1 MASTPAPTPT
11 PTPAKEQKLF
21 INEVQGH
28 QARYRKLI
36 RFTHS
41 STKAAGAMLVAA
53 VVALIVANTGAYE
66 AFLGFWHTEVGVFFG
81 EAFAG
86 MSLAHVINDVFMA
99 IFFLLVGLE
108 VKYELTVGELTNIRQ
123 ALLPI
128 VAAVGGVVVPIA
140 IYLAFN
146 ATNPETAHGWGVPT
160 ATDIAFALG
169 ILALLGNRVPN
180 GVRVFLSTLAVADD
194 IIAILVIA
202 VFYGHSPS
210 FAWLAGA
217 AVVLFVLVLMN
228 RNHIYSLFPYLIVG
242 AVLWY
247 CVFMSGVHATIA
259 GVLLAFTIPSCS
271 RVNIK
276 RFLTW
281 SGDKVREAR
290 ASFEPETPVIA
301 QGDYIETVQDLSRV
315 ARQVVPPATRLEH
328 RLYPWVY
335 FGILPLFALTNA
347 DVSLIGADIGA
358 FFTDPVLYGVMLGL
372 LVGKPLG
379 IMLFSFAVV
388 KLKVASLPENVNWMH
403 MLGASILGGV
413 GFTMAIFVA
422 NLAFT
427 DEALV
432 TTAKAGIL
440 AASLLAGVLGFVFL
454 LLQAKAAQ
462 KRGVAYLSTPADED
476 DDLLQTA
483 DRDAV
488 RDSEDVLR
496 DIESPLIKKEVGAA
510 QKGGGV
516 FEIAVDL
523 GTSGL
528 LGGGSIGDVREA
540 VRNEVE
546 RVLREEGQDEFLEKM
561 QEGYEGQVTTLPLAR
576 VEEALLRE
584 HGEEAL
590 ASALH
595 REGEDAVGLSGA
607 DEKANEGRSAE
618 NGAPDC
624 AEKGGR

>member
-1 MASTPAPTPT
+1 MAS
-11 PTPAKEQKLF
+11 TPAKEQKLF
-21 INEVQGH
+21 INEVQRH

-36 RFTHS
+36 QFTHS
-41 STKAAGAMLVAA
+41 STKAAGAMLLAA

-81 EAFAG
+81 DGFAG
-86 MSLAHVINDVFMA
+86 MSLGHVINDIFMA

-128 VAAVGGVVVPIA
+128 VAAVGGVLAPIG

-202 VFYGHSPS
+202 IFYGHSPS
-210 FAWLAGA
+210 LPWLAVA

-228 RNHIYSLFPYLIVG
+228 RNHIYSLIPYLLVG

-247 CVFMSGVHATIA
+247 CVYMSGVHATIA
-259 GVLLAFTIPSCS
+259 GVLLAFTIPSGS

-276 RFLTW
+276 SFLTW

-290 ASFEPETPVIA
+290 SAYQPETPVIA
-301 QGDYIETVQDLSRV
+301 QGGYIETVQDLSRV

-347 DVSLIGADIGA
+347 DVSFLGVDVGAMLSS
-358 FFTDPVLYGVMLGL
+358 PVLYGVLLGL

-379 IMLFSFAVV
+379 IMLFSMAVV
-388 KLKVASLPENVNWMH
+388 KSKLASLPENVNWFH

-422 NLAFT
+422 NLAFP
-427 DEALV
+427 DEGLV
-432 TTAKAGIL
+432 ATAKLGIL
-440 AASLLAGVLGFVFL
+440 AASLLAGVLGFVLL

-462 KRGVAYLSTPADED
+462 KRGVAYLSANSD
-476 DDLLQTA
+476 DVARQTA
-483 DRDAV
+483 GDEAAREA
-488 RDSEDVLR
+488 EELLR
-496 DIESPLIKKEVGAA
+496 DLEDPAVIGEVEAA
-510 QKGGGV
+510 KRRGGV

-523 GTSGL
+523 GPTGL

-540 VRNEVE
+540 VRNEVV
-546 RVLREEGQDEFLEKM
+546 RVLREEGKDDLLEKV
-561 QEGYEGQVTTLPLAR
+561 QEEFKEHAGEPPLAS
-576 VEEALLRE
+576 VEETLLRE
-584 HGEEAL
+584 KGEEAL
-590 ASALH
+590 RDALH
-595 REGEDAVGLSGA
+595 READDVTGTSGGERKDGSGTPR
-607 DEKANEGRSAE
+607 E
-618 NGAPDC
+618 
-624 AEKGGR
+624 

>member
-1 MASTPAPTPT
+1 MAS
-11 PTPAKEQKLF
+11 TPAKEQKLF
-21 INEVQGH
+21 INEVQRH

-36 RFTHS
+36 QFTHS
-41 STKAAGAMLVAA
+41 STKAAGAMLLAA

-81 EAFAG
+81 DGFAG
-86 MSLAHVINDVFMA
+86 MSLGHVINDIFMA

-128 VAAVGGVVVPIA
+128 VAAVGGVLAPIG

-202 VFYGHSPS
+202 IFYGHSPS
-210 FAWLAGA
+210 LPWLAVA

-228 RNHIYSLFPYLIVG
+228 RNHIYSLIPYLLVG

-247 CVFMSGVHATIA
+247 CVYMSGVHATIA
-259 GVLLAFTIPSCS
+259 GVLLAFTIPSGS

-276 RFLTW
+276 SFLTW

-290 ASFEPETPVIA
+290 SAYQPETPVIA
-301 QGDYIETVQDLSRV
+301 QGGYIETVQDLSRV

-347 DVSLIGADIGA
+347 DVSFLGVDVGAMLSS
-358 FFTDPVLYGVMLGL
+358 PVLYGVLLGL

-379 IMLFSFAVV
+379 IMLFSMAVV
-388 KLKVASLPENVNWMH
+388 KSKLASLPENVNWFH

-422 NLAFT
+422 NLAFP
-427 DEALV
+427 DEGLV
-432 TTAKAGIL
+432 ATAKLGIL
-440 AASLLAGVLGFVFL
+440 AASLLAGVLGFVLL
-454 LLQAKAAQ
+454 LLQAKAAK
-462 KRGVAYLSTPADED
+462 KRGVAYLSSSADD
-476 DDLLQTA
+476 ITRQTA
-483 DRDAV
+483 GDEAAREA
-488 RDSEDVLR
+488 EELLR
-496 DIESPLIKKEVGAA
+496 DLEDPAIKDEVEAA
-510 QKGGGV
+510 KKRGGV

-523 GTSGL
+523 GPTGL

-540 VRNEVE
+540 VRNEVV
-546 RVLREEGQDEFLEKM
+546 RVLREEGKDDLLEKV
-561 QEGYEGQVTTLPLAR
+561 QEEFKEHAGEPPLAS
-576 VEEALLRE
+576 VEETLLRERGEDALLR
-584 HGEEAL
+584 AIR
-590 ASALH
+590 
-595 REGEDAVGLSGA
+595 RESDDVVGMSG
-607 DEKANEGRSAE
+607 G
-618 NGAPDC
+618 
-624 AEKGGR
+624 KGGDEDEPRD

>member
-1 MASTPAPTPT
+1 MAS
-11 PTPAKEQKLF
+11 TPAKEQKLF
-21 INEVQGH
+21 INEVQRH

-36 RFTHS
+36 QFTHS
-41 STKAAGAMLVAA
+41 STKAAGAMLLAA

-66 AFLGFWHTEVGVFFG
+66 AFLDFWHTEVGVFFG
-81 EAFAG
+81 DGFAG
-86 MSLAHVINDVFMA
+86 MSLGHVINDIFMA

-128 VAAVGGVVVPIA
+128 VAAVGGVLAPIG

-194 IIAILVIA
+194 IIASLVIA
-202 VFYGHSPS
+202 IFYGHSPS
-210 FAWLAGA
+210 LPWLAVA

-228 RNHIYSLFPYLIVG
+228 RNHIYSLIPYLLVG

-247 CVFMSGVHATIA
+247 CVYMSGVHATIA
-259 GVLLAFTIPSCS
+259 GVLLAFTIPSGS

-276 RFLTW
+276 SFLTW

-290 ASFEPETPVIA
+290 SAYQPETPVIA
-301 QGDYIETVQDLSRV
+301 QGGYIETVQDLSRV

-347 DVSLIGADIGA
+347 DVSFLGVDVGAMLSS
-358 FFTDPVLYGVMLGL
+358 PVLYGVLLGL

-379 IMLFSFAVV
+379 IMLFSMAVV
-388 KLKVASLPENVNWMH
+388 KSKLASLPENVNWFH

-422 NLAFT
+422 NLAFP
-427 DEALV
+427 DEGLV
-432 TTAKAGIL
+432 ATAKLGIL
-440 AASLLAGVLGFVFL
+440 AASLLAGVLGFVLL

-462 KRGVAYLSTPADED
+462 KRGVAYLSSSADD
-476 DDLLQTA
+476 ITRQTA
-483 DRDAV
+483 GDEAAREA
-488 RDSEDVLR
+488 EELLR
-496 DIESPLIKKEVGAA
+496 DLEDPAIKDEVEAA
-510 QKGGGV
+510 KKRGGV

-523 GTSGL
+523 GPTGL

-540 VRNEVE
+540 VRNEVV
-546 RVLREEGQDEFLEKM
+546 RVLREEGKDDLLEKV
-561 QEGYEGQVTTLPLAR
+561 QEEFKEHAGEPPLAS
-576 VEEALLRE
+576 VEETLLRERGEDALLR
-584 HGEEAL
+584 AIR
-590 ASALH
+590 
-595 REGEDAVGLSGA
+595 RESDDVVGMSG
-607 DEKANEGRSAE
+607 G
-618 NGAPDC
+618 
-624 AEKGGR
+624 KGGDEDEPRD

>member
-1 MASTPAPTPT
+1 MAS
-11 PTPAKEQKLF
+11 TPAKEQKLF
-21 INEVQGH
+21 INEVQRH

-36 RFTHS
+36 QFTHS
-41 STKAAGAMLVAA
+41 STKAAGAMLLAA

-81 EAFAG
+81 DGFAG
-86 MSLAHVINDVFMA
+86 MSLGHVINDIFMA

-128 VAAVGGVVVPIA
+128 VAAVGGVLAPIG

-202 VFYGHSPS
+202 IFYGHSPS
-210 FAWLAGA
+210 LPWLAVA

-228 RNHIYSLFPYLIVG
+228 RNHIYSLIPYLLVG

-247 CVFMSGVHATIA
+247 CVYMSGVHATIA
-259 GVLLAFTIPSCS
+259 GVLLAFTIPSGS

-276 RFLTW
+276 SFLTW

-290 ASFEPETPVIA
+290 SAYQPETPVIA
-301 QGDYIETVQDLSRV
+301 QGGYIETVQDLSRV

-347 DVSLIGADIGA
+347 DVSFLGVDVG
-358 FFTDPVLYGVMLGL
+358 TMLSSPVLYGVLLGL

-379 IMLFSFAVV
+379 IMLFSMAVV
-388 KLKVASLPENVNWMH
+388 KSKLASLPENVNWFH

-422 NLAFT
+422 NLAFP
-427 DEALV
+427 DEGLV
-432 TTAKAGIL
+432 ATAKLGIL
-440 AASLLAGVLGFVFL
+440 AASLLAGVLGFVLL

-462 KRGVAYLSTPADED
+462 KRGVAYLSANSD
-476 DDLLQTA
+476 DVARQTA
-483 DRDAV
+483 GDEAAREA
-488 RDSEDVLR
+488 EELLR
-496 DIESPLIKKEVGAA
+496 DLEDPAVIGEVEAA
-510 QKGGGV
+510 KRRGGV

-523 GTSGL
+523 GPTGL

-540 VRNEVE
+540 VRNEVV
-546 RVLREEGQDEFLEKM
+546 RVLREEGKDDLLEKV
-561 QEGYEGQVTTLPLAR
+561 QEEFKEHAGEPPLAS
-576 VEEALLRE
+576 VEETLLRE
-584 HGEEAL
+584 KGEEAL
-590 ASALH
+590 RDALR
-595 REGEDAVGLSGA
+595 READDATGTSGGEREDGSGTPR
-607 DEKANEGRSAE
+607 E
-618 NGAPDC
+618 
-624 AEKGGR
+624 

>member
-1 MASTPAPTPT
+1 MASNASG
-11 PTPAKEQKLF
+11 KEKLF

-36 RFTHS
+36 QFTHS

-53 VVALIVANTGAYE
+53 VVALIVANTGGYE
-66 AFLGFWHTEVGVFFG
+66 GFLEFWHTEVGVFFG
-81 EAFAG
+81 DAFAG

-128 VAAVGGVVVPIA
+128 VAAVGGVLVPIA

-202 VFYGHSPS
+202 IFYGHSPS
-210 FAWLAGA
+210 FVWLGAA
-217 AVVLFVLVLMN
+217 AVVLLVLVLMN
-228 RNHIYSLFPYLIVG
+228 RNHIYSLIPYLLVG

-247 CVFMSGVHATIA
+247 CVFMSGVHSTIA
-259 GVLLAFTIPSCS
+259 GVLLAFVIPSGS

-276 RFLTW
+276 SFLTW

-290 ASFEPETPVIA
+290 AVYEPETPVIA
-301 QGDYIETVQDLSRV
+301 QGGYIETVQDLSRV

-347 DVSLIGADIGA
+347 DVSLVGADLGA
-358 FFTDPVLYGVMLGL
+358 FLTDPVLYGVMLGL

-379 IMLFSFAVV
+379 IMLFSFIVV

-440 AASLLAGVLGFVFL
+440 AASLLAGVLGFLFL
-454 LLQAKAAQ
+454 FLQAKAAQ
-462 KRGVAYLSTPADED
+462 KRGVAYLSTPANED

-488 RDSEDVLR
+488 RDSEEMMR
-496 DIESPLIKKEVGAA
+496 DIESPLIKQEIEEAK
-510 QKGGGV
+510 KRSGV
-516 FEIAVDL
+516 FEIVVDL
-523 GTSGL
+523 GESGL

-540 VRNEVE
+540 VRNEVV
-546 RVLREEGQDEFLEKM
+546 RVLREEGKDELLEKV
-561 QEGYEGQVTTLPLAR
+561 QDQFKEHEGEPPLVS
-576 VEEALLRE
+576 VEEALRSE
-584 HGEEAL
+584 GEEAL
-590 ASALH
+590 RAALH
-595 REGEDAVGLSGA
+595 REAEDTTGMSGGPSDKPEQANEDAT
-607 DEKANEGRSAE
+607 R
-618 NGAPDC
+618 
-624 AEKGGR
+624 GGQDR

>member
-1 MASTPAPTPT
+1 MAS
-11 PTPAKEQKLF
+11 TPAKEQKLF
-21 INEVQGH
+21 INEVQRH

-36 RFTHS
+36 QFTHS
-41 STKAAGAMLVAA
+41 STKAAGAMLLAA

-66 AFLGFWHTEVGVFFG
+66 AFLDFWHTEVGVFFG
-81 EAFAG
+81 DGFAG
-86 MSLAHVINDVFMA
+86 MSLGHVINDIFMA

-128 VAAVGGVVVPIA
+128 VAAVGGVLAPIG

-202 VFYGHSPS
+202 IFYGHSPS
-210 FAWLAGA
+210 LPWLAVA

-228 RNHIYSLFPYLIVG
+228 RNHIYSLIPYLLVG

-247 CVFMSGVHATIA
+247 CVYMSGVHATIA
-259 GVLLAFTIPSCS
+259 GVLLAFTIPSGS

-276 RFLTW
+276 SVLTW

-290 ASFEPETPVIA
+290 SAYQPETPVIA
-301 QGDYIETVQDLSRV
+301 QGGYIETVQDLSRV

-347 DVSLIGADIGA
+347 DVSFLGVDVGAMLSS
-358 FFTDPVLYGVMLGL
+358 PVLYGVLLGL

-379 IMLFSFAVV
+379 IMLFSMAVV
-388 KLKVASLPENVNWMH
+388 KSKLASLPENVNWFH

-422 NLAFT
+422 NLAFP
-427 DEALV
+427 DEGLV
-432 TTAKAGIL
+432 ATAKLGIL
-440 AASLLAGVLGFVFL
+440 AASLLAGVLGFVLL

-462 KRGVAYLSTPADED
+462 KRGVAYLSSSADD
-476 DDLLQTA
+476 ITRQTA
-483 DRDAV
+483 GDEAAREA
-488 RDSEDVLR
+488 EELLR
-496 DIESPLIKKEVGAA
+496 DLEDPAIKDEVEAA
-510 QKGGGV
+510 KKRGGV

-523 GTSGL
+523 GPTGL

-540 VRNEVE
+540 VRNEVV
-546 RVLREEGQDEFLEKM
+546 RVLKEEGKDDLLEKV
-561 QEGYEGQVTTLPLAR
+561 QEDFNDEGKPPLLS

-584 HGEEAL
+584 GGEEAL
-590 ASALH
+590 RRALH
-595 REGEDAVGLSGA
+595 HEEEDVEGVSG
-607 DEKANEGRSAE
+607 DTDSRNER
-618 NGAPDC
+618 
-624 AEKGGR
+624 

>member
-1 MASTPAPTPT
+1 MAS
-11 PTPAKEQKLF
+11 TPAKEQKLF
-21 INEVQGH
+21 INEVQRH

-36 RFTHS
+36 QFTHS
-41 STKAAGAMLVAA
+41 STKAAGAMLLAA

-81 EAFAG
+81 DGFAG
-86 MSLAHVINDVFMA
+86 MSLGHVINDIFMA

-128 VAAVGGVVVPIA
+128 VAAVGGVLAPIG

-202 VFYGHSPS
+202 IFYGHSPS
-210 FAWLAGA
+210 LPWLAVA

-228 RNHIYSLFPYLIVG
+228 RNHIYSLIPYLLVG

-247 CVFMSGVHATIA
+247 CVYMSGVHATIA
-259 GVLLAFTIPSCS
+259 GVLLAFTIPSGS

-276 RFLTW
+276 SFLTW

-290 ASFEPETPVIA
+290 SAYQPETPVIA
-301 QGDYIETVQDLSRV
+301 QGGYIETVQDLSRV

-347 DVSLIGADIGA
+347 DVSFLGVDVG
-358 FFTDPVLYGVMLGL
+358 TMLSSPVLYGVLLGL

-379 IMLFSFAVV
+379 IMLFSMAVV
-388 KLKVASLPENVNWMH
+388 KSKLASLPENVNWFH

-422 NLAFT
+422 NLAFP
-427 DEALV
+427 DEGLV
-432 TTAKAGIL
+432 ATAKLGIL
-440 AASLLAGVLGFVFL
+440 AASLLAGVLGFVLL

-462 KRGVAYLSTPADED
+462 KRGVAYLSSSADD
-476 DDLLQTA
+476 ITRQTA
-483 DRDAV
+483 GDEAAREA
-488 RDSEDVLR
+488 EELLR
-496 DIESPLIKKEVGAA
+496 DLEDPAVIGEVEAA
-510 QKGGGV
+510 KRRGGV

-523 GTSGL
+523 GPTGL

-540 VRNEVE
+540 VRNEVV
-546 RVLREEGQDEFLEKM
+546 RVLREEGKDDLLEKV
-561 QEGYEGQVTTLPLAR
+561 QEEFKEHAGEPPLAS
-576 VEEALLRE
+576 VEETLLRE
-584 HGEEAL
+584 KGEEAL
-590 ASALH
+590 RDALR
-595 REGEDAVGLSGA
+595 READDVTGTSGGEREDGSGA
-607 DEKANEGRSAE
+607 PRE
-618 NGAPDC
+618 
-624 AEKGGR
+624 